1 MMARKKTSSNK
12 GKTYFDPRDFFP
24 HMDALYSD
32 NAVPSFPTDM
42 EEFAREQ
49 VKAANPA
56 YWMHMGQMMA
66 RSSVGAPWL
75 WYGMMLG
82 TMEAMRASGKKSE
95 KVNKRHKEAVKA
107 VRKFTKHVAGA
118 KAVRPPKKKKNRK
131 KDEISTPEVSNLLEN
146 VIPAPRDGK
155 PDDLKLIAGVGPKLE
170 GVLNGLGIYHFDQI
184 AGWAQKEID
193 WIDDYLNF
201 SGRIE
206 RDNWVGQAKAL
217 AVGGRDEYA
226 RVFGKEPR

>member
-1 MMARKKTSSNK
+1 MDKFVSKDVTEPSPNLKKQMVHLLNAGLPNCGPPK
-12 GKTYFDPRDFFP
+12 FKHFDQR
-24 HMDALYSD
+24 Y
-32 NAVPSFPTDM
+32 
-42 EEFAREQ
+42 EEFS
-49 VKAANPA
+49 NC
-56 YWMHMGQMMA
+56 
-66 RSSVGAPWL
+66 
-75 WYGMMLG
+75 
-82 TMEAMRASGKKSE
+82 KKSE